1 MRRRGLYLAVARVS
15 LADRIAWRGDVFFSV
30 AMGAARVALA
40 LVLWSA
46 VFAGRAEVGG
56 MSLAL
61 VTGYYVIAVFVFQ
74 FDQSGAAS
82 RELAEEIRTGRF
94 GKYLTKPVDPLSWFL
109 ASSAGRSAFQAA
121 VALGAA
127 ALVALALGLAGGAAG
142 GAVPGGAVSLIAPIS
157 PLGILAALPP
167 LASGLLSLALVNFMT
182 GILAFRFQDVGAFQI
197 AKDCLIEF
205 ISGAMIPLA
214 MMPSWARG
222 ALGLTPFPALASL
235 PADLALGRAPDSY
248 AKALAILLAWNA
260 LLYLGA
266 RALYA
271 SLSER
276 YEELGS

>member
-121 VALGAA
+121 VAIGAA
-127 ALVALALGLAGGAAG
+127 ALVALALGLA
-142 GAVPGGAVSLIAPIS
+142 GGAVSLIAPIS

-205 ISGAMIPLA
+205 LSGAMIPLA

-235 PADLALGRAPDSY
+235 PADLALGRAPASY

-266 RALYA
+266 RALYV